1 MTHATYK
8 KTRQQQQQQHNN
20 NNINNDK
27 KHRQQQQWQEQQQQ
41 NIKKQIFCVKSW
53 TSSKESLAWKQN
65 FRLVFIKLC
74 FFVVQ
79 AFAKHYVVQH
89 SQLNMKLQSH

>member
-8 KTRQQQQQQHNN
+8 KTRQQQQHNN

-65 FRLVFIKLC
+65 FQLVFIKFM
-74 FFVVQ
+74 FFGVR
-79 AFAKHYVVQH
+79 AFAKHHFVLH
-89 SQLNMKLQSH
+89 GQLNMKLQSFS